1 MDLLEVVESG
11 QERVS
16 DLRGELDRAR
26 DALDRTDA
34 VLAFTDASLE
44 RAEVA
49 IVASRRWGRIAA
61 IAVGVAVVGVVAY
74 VIIRR
79 RSASDDGESN

>member
-16 DLRGELDRAR
+16 DLREELDRAR
-26 DALDRTDA
+26 EALDRTDA

-49 IVASRRWGRIAA
+49 IVAGRRWGRIAA
-61 IAVGVAVVGVVAY
+61 VAVGLVVVGVVAY
-74 VIIRR
+74 VVIKR
-79 RSASDDGESN
+79 RSSSGDDAPE